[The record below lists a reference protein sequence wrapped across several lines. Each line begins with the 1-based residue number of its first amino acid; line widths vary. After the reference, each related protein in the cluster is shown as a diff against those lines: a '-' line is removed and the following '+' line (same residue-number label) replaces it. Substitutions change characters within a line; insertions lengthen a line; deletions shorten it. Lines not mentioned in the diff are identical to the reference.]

1 MEHKTKL
8 QTLQITLQVLLS
20 RPCRP
25 FASLVCMGLPAF
37 VMALIVQK
45 YGGTSVANTDRIK
58 NVAKRVA
65 EYHRRGDQIVVVV
78 SAMSGVTDGLIKL
91 AKDIAALPSERE
103 MDMLLATGEQQTIA
117 LTAIALHALGI
128 PAVSLTGAQ
137 AGIVTDGVHTKAKIH
152 NITPKAAHELLNA
165 GSVVIVAGFQGETSE
180 GQITTLG
187 RGGSDLTAIALA
199 AALKADLCQIYTD
212 VDGVYTADPRIV
224 PGAKKLEEIS
234 YDEMLELASLGA
246 KVMQS
251 RSVEFAK
258 KFGVVFEVRS
268 SLNDNPGTIVKEE
281 TKSMEGVVVRGVS
294 LDKNQA
300 KLTLVAVPDYPG
312 VAARIFKAIGDAN
325 LNVDMIVQNISHGS
339 GKPAT
344 DLSFTVDKPDV
355 LKARK
360 VIDDLKA
367 EIGFNEVIT
376 NEAIGK
382 LSIVGVGMKSH
393 TGVAGKMFDT
403 LAKEGVNIDMIS
415 TSEIKISVV
424 IDLAKGEQAM
434 RAIHAA
440 FLGS

>member
-1 MEHKTKL
+1 M
-8 QTLQITLQVLLS
+8 S
-20 RPCRP
+20 
-25 FASLVCMGLPAF
+25 
-37 VMALIVQK
+37 LIVQK
-45 YGGTSVANTDRIK
+45 YGGTSVGNPERIK
-58 NVAKRVA
+58 NVARRVA
-65 EYHRRGDQIVVVV
+65 EYRAKGDQIVVVV
-78 SAMSGVTDGLIKL
+78 SAMSGVTDNLIRL
-91 AKDIAALPSERE
+91 AKEIMPLPSERE
-103 MDMLLATGEQQTIA
+103 MDMLLATGEQTTIA
-117 LTAIALHALGI
+117 LTAMALHALDLK
-128 PAVSLTGAQ
+128 AVSLTGAQ
-137 AGIVTDGVHTKAKIH
+137 AGILTDGVHTKAKIQ
-152 NITPKAAHELLNA
+152 NITPKQVHQLLDD
-165 GSVVIVAGFQGETSE
+165 GHVVIVAGFQGQTPE

-224 PGAKKLEEIS
+224 PNAKKLPEIS

-281 TKSMEGVVVRGVS
+281 TQNMEDIVIRGVS

-300 KLTLVAVPDYPG
+300 KVTLVAVPDKPG
-312 VAARIFKAIGDAN
+312 VAAKIFKALGDAA
-325 LNVDMIVQNISHGS
+325 LNVDMIVQNVSHGTGTPS
-339 GKPAT
+339 T
-344 DLSFTVDKPDV
+344 DISFTVDKPEL

-360 VIDDLKA
+360 VIDGLKGDV
-367 EIGFNEVIT
+367 GFREVIAD
-376 NEAIGK
+376 EKIGK

-393 TGVAGKMFDT
+393 SGVAGKMFDT

-424 IDLAKGEQAM
+424 IDLAKGEAAM
-434 RAIHAA
+434 KAVHAA
-440 FLGS
+440 FLG